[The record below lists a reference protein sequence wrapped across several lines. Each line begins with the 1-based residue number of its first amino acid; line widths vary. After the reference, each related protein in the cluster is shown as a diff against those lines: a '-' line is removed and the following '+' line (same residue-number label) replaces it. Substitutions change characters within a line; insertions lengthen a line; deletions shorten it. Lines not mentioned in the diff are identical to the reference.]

1 MTGYIGL
8 TLWAFVPLIIAYGL
22 YRLNMPSDFVV
33 TIMII
38 GFLAMIYWI
47 LVTTVMVVF
56 GIKKYIELGNMDL
69 FIQEF
74 LRSVRE

>member
-8 TLWAFVPLIIAYGL
+8 TLWVVFPLLIAYGL
-22 YRLNMPSDFVV
+22 YKLDMPEELV
-33 TIMII
+33 TIFMLI
-38 GFLAMIYWI
+38 GFLTMIYWVLI
-47 LVTTVMVVF
+47 TTVIIVYGV
-56 GIKKYIELGNMDL
+56 KKYIEIGSMDL